1 MATVERIEGAGAA
14 LWQATTDG
22 DVTIAIIHRPRY
34 DDWSL
39 PKGGVDA
46 GESHIQAAFRE
57 VLEETGV
64 KAIFGPEIGTVDYEV
79 NGVTKE
85 VRYWLAEADQFNAA
99 TPNPEEVDAIE
110 WVSISDA
117 INKLSN
123 SDDREIVRMAEE
135 FGFGS
140 TPLVLLRHTKALER
154 GDWDEVD
161 SERTLNEVGFDQA
174 QLLIKH
180 LEPFAIDEV
189 YTSNYTRCVQTVTPL
204 SHSRGLAMTQV
215 PSLNEETFENDPQ
228 RAVAF
233 ANALKQDEKNILI
246 CSHNPVIPTM
256 LRGILNT
263 KLKNKD
269 LIKLEPGDAWIVHRV
284 QGEIVGLDYLSIKN

>member
-1 MATVERIEGAGAA
+1 MIRAAGALLWREIDPRNIEIA
-14 LWQATTDG
+14 L
-22 DVTIAIIHRPRY
+22 IHRPKY
-34 DDWSL
+34 EDWTL
-39 PKGGVDA
+39 PKGKIED
-46 GESHIQAAFRE
+46 GETALQCAYRE
-57 VLEETGV
+57 LIEETGI
-64 KAIFGPEIGTVDYEV
+64 KARFTRQLGSVEYEESGQRKRV
-79 NGVTKE
+79 VF
-85 VRYWLAEADQFNAA
+85 WAA
-99 TPNPEEVDAIE
+99 RCTLHASAFVANEEVDQLEWLTPEEAMAKATHDSDRQIIE
-110 WVSISDA
+110 NFQS
-117 INKLSN
+117 
-123 SDDREIVRMAEE
+123 EE
-135 FGFGS
+135 AR
-140 TPLVLLRHTKALER
+140 TDTLIILRHTKALER

-189 YTSNYTRCVQTVTPL
+189 YTSNYTRCLQTVTPL
-204 SHSRGLAMTQV
+204 SHSRGLAITQV

-228 RAVAF
+228 RSVAF
-233 ANALKQDEKNILI
+233 ANALKQDEKNILM

>member
-1 MATVERIEGAGAA
+1 MIRAAGALLWRESNERTIEIA
-14 LWQATTDG
+14 L
-22 DVTIAIIHRPRY
+22 IHRPKY
-34 DDWSL
+34 DDWTL
-39 PKGGVDA
+39 PKGKIEE
-46 GESHIQAAFRE
+46 GETALQCAYRE
-57 VLEETGV
+57 LIEETGIR
-64 KAIFGPEIGTVDYEV
+64 ASFTRQLGTVEYEESGQRKRV
-79 NGVTKE
+79 IF
-85 VRYWLAEADQFNAA
+85 WAAQCALEASIFI
-99 TPNPEEVDAIE
+99 PNEEVDVLEWLAPDQALVKASHDSDRQMIE
-110 WVSISDA
+110 SF
-117 INKLSN
+117 LSQ
-123 SDDREIVRMAEE
+123 SPHTDTLII
-135 FGFGS
+135 
-140 TPLVLLRHTKALER
+140 LRHTKALER

-180 LEPFAIDEV
+180 LEPFAIEEI
-189 YTSNYTRCVQTVTPL
+189 YTSNYVRCVQTVTPMA
-204 SHSRGLAMTQV
+204 HSRGLGITQV
-215 PSLNEETFENDPQ
+215 PSLNEETFEEDPL
-228 RAVAF
+228 RSVSF

>member
-1 MATVERIEGAGAA
+1 MIRAAGALLWREVDSRNLEIA
-14 LWQATTDG
+14 L
-22 DVTIAIIHRPRY
+22 IHRPRY

-39 PKGGVDA
+39 PKGKIEG
-46 GESHIQAAFRE
+46 GETALQCAYRE
-57 VLEETGV
+57 VFEETGI
-64 KAIFGPEIGTVDYEV
+64 KASLTRQLGTVEYEESGELKRVIFWSAHCSLDTGTFVV
-79 NGVTKE
+79 N
-85 VRYWLAEADQFNAA
+85 
-99 TPNPEEVDAIE
+99 EEVDELVWFTPEDAL
-110 WVSISDA
+110 VKATHDSDRQIIDSFQA
-117 INKLSN
+117 QEPRTDTLI
-123 SDDREIVRMAEE
+123 I
-135 FGFGS
+135 
-140 TPLVLLRHTKALER
+140 LRHTKALER

-204 SHSRGLAMTQV
+204 SHSRGLTITQV

-228 RAVAF
+228 RSVAF

-284 QGEIVGLDYLSIKN
+284 RGEIVGLDYLSITN

>member
-1 MATVERIEGAGAA
+1 MIRAAGALLWREVDSRNLEIA
-14 LWQATTDG
+14 L
-22 DVTIAIIHRPRY
+22 IHRPRY

-39 PKGGVDA
+39 PKGKIED
-46 GESHIQAAFRE
+46 GETALQCAYRE
-57 VLEETGV
+57 VFEETGI
-64 KAIFGPEIGTVDYEV
+64 KATFTRQLGSVEYEESEQKKRVIFWAARCAIDTGTFVV
-79 NGVTKE
+79 N
-85 VRYWLAEADQFNAA
+85 
-99 TPNPEEVDAIE
+99 EEVDELVWFTPEDALAKATHDSDRKMIE
-110 WVSISDA
+110 NFQAQEQRTDTLI
-117 INKLSN
+117 I
-123 SDDREIVRMAEE
+123 
-135 FGFGS
+135 
-140 TPLVLLRHTKALER
+140 LRHTKALER

-204 SHSRGLAMTQV
+204 SHSRGLTITQV

-228 RAVAF
+228 RSVAF

-256 LRGILNT
+256 LRGILTT

-284 QGEIVGLDYLSIKN
+284 RGEIVGLDYLSITN